1 MRPLFPNFFRDLSIE
16 KYLTGVAVVITGVV
30 GLLFLAALL
39 LISLNNA
46 VDDANQRAKSIS
58 DLLAFNLQAPLAF
71 DDVESADQ
79 ILESLQLLG
88 DVRGAS
94 VYDFD
99 GSLFSTWGDSSLES
113 KTWVMGI
120 PLESVVSSEVAMVD
134 ETLGKVALTFSL
146 RPIHTE
152 HLYISFAALALW
164 IIGLAIAVWLSRSLN
179 RRVTKPLNDL
189 DKFMSR
195 AAQAESYT
203 ERVSYGRNDEL
214 GHVVGAFNNLLARV
228 EDRDNRLS
236 EIIEE
241 LTKARDAAEASAQAK
256 SSFLANMSHEVRTP
270 MNGIVGLIDLVK
282 LEGLNTRQQAW
293 MASMGRS
300 AEALLTIIDDI
311 LDFTRIEAGQLEI
324 RPSVFE
330 LEPCISSVKALFT
343 DQIKRRGIDLVV
355 EISEQAPAF
364 LVADQGR
371 IRQILVNLIGNAFKF
386 TEEGHIALVATPTH
400 DESRMRF
407 EVIDTGIGID
417 AAQHDLVFSRFQ
429 QIDTGLTRRYGGAG
443 LGLSIC
449 SELVSLMGG
458 DLGFESTPNEGS
470 RFWFEI
476 PLATPSRDE
485 FEGLTAKDET
495 KVSAIENPA
504 FTEAK
509 DKRPLTVLVAE
520 DSEVN
525 QFIVTEL
532 LKKLG
537 AIVTVVSDGQQAIDA
552 VNGTVFDVIL
562 MDISMPVKDGLAATR
577 EILAN
582 ARHTDWEPYIIGLS
596 AHAMVGDKERAVSE
610 GMREYL
616 TKPIS
621 LESLATALKHF
632 LENQQLPNTGAKP
645 HDN

>member
-1 MRPLFPNFFRDLSIE
+1 MRPLSPHFLRDLSIE
-16 KYLTGVAVVITGVV
+16 KYLTGVAVVITAVV
-30 GLLFLAALL
+30 GLLFLVALL
-39 LISLNNA
+39 LISFNNA
-46 VDDANQRAKSIS
+46 VDDANQRAKSMS

-71 DDVESADQ
+71 GDIESADQ
-79 ILESLQLLG
+79 ILESLQLLA

-94 VYDFD
+94 VYEID
-99 GSLFSTWGDSSLES
+99 GSLFSAWGDPSLEN
-113 KTWVMGI
+113 KTWFIGI
-120 PLESVVSSEVAMVD
+120 PVESVVSSNVSMAD
-134 ETLGKVALTFSL
+134 EPLGKVALTFSL
-146 RPIHTE
+146 RPIYTE

-164 IIGLAIAVWLSRSLN
+164 IIGLFIAVWLSRSLN
-179 RRVTKPLNDL
+179 RRVTKPLNEL

-195 AAQAESYT
+195 AAQSESYT
-203 ERVSYGRNDEL
+203 ERVSYDRNDEL
-214 GHVVGAFNNLLARV
+214 GHVVGALNNLLARV

-241 LTKARDAAEASAQAK
+241 LTQARDAAEASAQAK
-256 SSFLANMSHEVRTP
+256 TSFLANMSHEVRTP

-282 LEGLNTRQQAW
+282 LEGLNTRQEAW
-293 MASMGRS
+293 VASMGRS
-300 AEALLTIIDDI
+300 ADALLTIIDDI

-330 LEPCISSVKALFT
+330 LEPCVSSVKALFT
-343 DQIKRRGIDLVV
+343 DQIKRRGIELNI

-371 IRQILVNLIGNAFKF
+371 IRQILVNLVGNAFKF
-386 TEEGHIALVATPTH
+386 TEEGHITLVATTTN

-449 SELVSLMGG
+449 SQLVSLMGG
-458 DLGFESTPNEGS
+458 DIGFESTPNEGS

-476 PLATPSRDE
+476 PLETLSRDE
-485 FEGLTAKDET
+485 VEGLGSDET
-495 KVSAIENPA
+495 TVSAIDSPA
-504 FTEAK
+504 FTESK

-537 AIVTVVSDGQQAIDA
+537 AVVTVVSDGQQAVDA
-552 VNGTVFDVIL
+552 VDETVYDVIL
-562 MDISMPVKDGLAATR
+562 MDISMPVKDGLAATK
-577 EILAN
+577 EILTKAEN
-582 ARHTDWEPYIIGLS
+582 TDWAPYIIGLS
-596 AHAMVGDKERAVSE
+596 AHAMVGDKERAISE

-621 LESLATALKHF
+621 LESLATALQNF
-632 LENQQLPNTGAKP
+632 LEKQQPQ
-645 HDN
+645 DNEETPYDN

>member
-1 MRPLFPNFFRDLSIE
+1 MRPLSPHFLRDLSIE
-16 KYLTGVAVVITGVV
+16 KYLTGVAVVITAVV
-30 GLLFLAALL
+30 GLLFLIALL
-39 LISLNNA
+39 VISFNNA
-46 VDDANQRAKSIS
+46 VDDANQRAKSMS

-71 DDVESADQ
+71 GDIESADQ

-94 VYDFD
+94 VYEID
-99 GSLFSTWGDSSLES
+99 GSLFSAWGNPSLEN
-113 KTWVMGI
+113 KTWFIGI
-120 PLESVVSSEVAMVD
+120 PVESVVSSNVSMAD
-134 ETLGKVALTFSL
+134 EPLGKVALTFSL

-164 IIGLAIAVWLSRSLN
+164 IIGLFIAVWLSRSLN
-179 RRVTKPLNDL
+179 RRVTKPLNEL
-189 DKFMSR
+189 DNFITR
-195 AAQAESYT
+195 AAQAESYS
-203 ERVSYGRNDEL
+203 ERVSYERNDEL
-214 GHVVGAFNNLLARV
+214 GHVVGALNNLLARV

-241 LTKARDAAEASAQAK
+241 LTQARDAAEASAQAK
-256 SSFLANMSHEVRTP
+256 TSFLANMSHEVRTP

-282 LEGLNTRQQAW
+282 LEGLNTRQEAW
-293 MASMGRS
+293 VASMGRS
-300 AEALLTIIDDI
+300 ADALLTIIDDI

-330 LEPCISSVKALFT
+330 LEPCVSSVKALFT
-343 DQIKRRGIDLVV
+343 DQIKRRGIELNI

-371 IRQILVNLIGNAFKF
+371 IRQILVNLVGNAFKF
-386 TEEGHIALVATPTH
+386 TEEGHITLVATTTN

-449 SELVSLMGG
+449 SQLVSLMGG
-458 DLGFESTPNEGS
+458 DIGFESTPNEGS

-476 PLATPSRDE
+476 PLETLSRDE
-485 FEGLTAKDET
+485 VEGLGSDET
-495 KVSAIENPA
+495 TVSAIDSPA
-504 FTEAK
+504 FTESK

-537 AIVTVVSDGQQAIDA
+537 AVVTVVSDGQQAVDA
-552 VNGTVFDVIL
+552 VDETVYDVIL
-562 MDISMPVKDGLAATR
+562 MDISMPVKDGLAATK
-577 EILAN
+577 EILTNAAN
-582 ARHTDWEPYIIGLS
+582 TDWAPYIIGLS
-596 AHAMVGDKERAVSE
+596 AHAMVGDKERAISE

-621 LESLATALKHF
+621 LESLATALQNF
-632 LENQQLPNTGAKP
+632 LEKQQQQ
-645 HDN
+645 DNEETPYDN

>member
-1 MRPLFPNFFRDLSIE
+1 MTLLIPHFLRDLSIE
-16 KYLTGVAVVITGVV
+16 KYLTGVAVIITAVV
-30 GLLFLAALL
+30 GLLFLVALL
-39 LISLNNA
+39 LISFNNA
-46 VDDANQRAKSIS
+46 VDDANERAKSIS

-71 DDVESADQ
+71 GDVDSANQ
-79 ILESLQLLG
+79 ILESLELLS

-94 VYDFD
+94 VYDSED
-99 GSLFSTWGDSSLES
+99 SLFSTWGDPSLQSE
-113 KTWVMGI
+113 TWFIGI
-120 PLESVVSSEVAMVD
+120 PVESAVRSNVSMGD
-134 ETLGKVALTFSL
+134 ETLGRIALTFSL

-164 IIGLAIAVWLSRSLN
+164 IIGLLIAVLLSRTLN
-179 RRVTKPLNDL
+179 RRVTQPLNDL
-189 DKFMSR
+189 DKFMTR
-195 AAQAESYT
+195 AAQAESYN

-214 GHVVGAFNNLLARV
+214 GHVVGALNNLLARV

-256 SSFLANMSHEVRTP
+256 TSFLANMSHEVRTP

-282 LEGLNTRQQAW
+282 LEGLNARQEAW

-300 AEALLTIIDDI
+300 ADALLTIIDDI
-311 LDFTRIEAGQLEI
+311 LDFTRIEAGKLEI

-330 LEPCISSVKALFT
+330 LELCISSVKALFT
-343 DQIKRRGIDLVV
+343 DQIKRRGIELNI
-355 EISEQAPAF
+355 EISDQAPAF

-371 IRQILVNLIGNAFKF
+371 VRQILVNLIGNAFKF
-386 TEEGHIALVATPTH
+386 TEEGHITLVATATS

-449 SELVSLMGG
+449 SQLVSLMGG
-458 DLGFESTPNEGS
+458 DIGFESTPNEGS

-476 PLATPSRDE
+476 PLETLSRDE
-485 FEGLTAKDET
+485 VEDLTANNET
-495 KVSAIENPA
+495 NVAAIDSSA
-504 FTEAK
+504 FSEAN
-509 DKRPLTVLVAE
+509 DKPPLTVLVAE

-537 AIVTVVSDGQQAIDA
+537 AEVTVVGDGQQAVDA
-552 VNGTVFDVIL
+552 VEETVYDVIL

-577 EILAN
+577 EILINAAN
-582 ARHTDWEPYIIGLS
+582 TDWEPYIIGLS
-596 AHAMVGDKERAVSE
+596 AHAMAGDKERAMSE

-621 LESLATALKHF
+621 LEALATALQHF
-632 LENQQLPNTGAKP
+632 LDQQQQDSEAAPHEN
-645 HDN
+645 